1 VAHRHQPGPRG
12 ERTRARI
19 LEAATELFAEKG
31 YSDARLEDVASRV
44 GVQRA
49 ALVYYFR
56 DKRQL
61 YEAVLREGTSDLLER
76 FESIFAAAD
85 PPRERIEAMV
95 HAWVDVI
102 TERPWLARLMLRE
115 VAGATASREPRFA
128 PRGRRVLELTEAV
141 LEEGRKSGAFQ
152 PVDALHLASAVGGT
166 TVFFVSVIPTI
177 APRGSFDPL
186 SPDQLAKHR
195 RELLSVARRLLGT
208 ERAAK
213 PARRRRR

>member
-1 VAHRHQPGPRG
+1 MAPAQHPGPKG

-19 LEAATELFAEKG
+19 LEVATDLFAENG
-31 YSDARLEDVASRV
+31 YSDTRLEDIASRV

-49 ALVYYFR
+49 ALVYYFP

-61 YEAVLREGTSDLLER
+61 YEAVLSEGPTDLLER
-76 FESIFAAAD
+76 FESISATPD
-85 PPRERIEAMV
+85 PPQERIEAMV

-115 VAGATASREPRFA
+115 VAGASASSEPRFA
-128 PRGRRVLELTEAV
+128 PQGRHILELTEAV
-141 LEEGRKSGAFQ
+141 LEEGRKSGIFH

-166 TVFFVSVIPTI
+166 TVFFVSVMPTI

-186 SPDQLAKHR
+186 SPDELAKHR
-195 RELLSVARRLLGT
+195 RELLSVTHRLLGIDA
-208 ERAAK
+208 EVK
-213 PARRRRR
+213 PMRRQAR